1 MNYLNSIGAYIL
13 LMFRVFRK
21 PDSWKKFRNQ
31 LITEIEQLG
40 VDSLGI
46 IAIISVFMGA
56 VVAIQTAFN
65 IDSPLIPKYTV
76 GYITRSTIVLEF
88 SPTIIN
94 LILAGKVGS
103 RIAGEIGT
111 MRVTEQIDALDVM
124 GINSANFLIFPKI
137 TAAILIFP
145 ILIIVSMFLGVTGG
159 YLVSYLSEM
168 VSVETYL
175 FGVRSY
181 FRPFEIY
188 YALSKSVVFAF
199 LITSV
204 SGYFGYKVRGGAL
217 EVGNAST
224 KAVVQSSIMIILF
237 NLILTQI
244 LML

>member
-1 MNYLNSIGAYIL
+1 MKFLSSIGKYVL
-13 LMFRVFRK
+13 LMFRVFK
-21 PDSWKKFRNQ
+21 SPDSWKKFRTQ
-31 LITEIEQLG
+31 VVIEIEQLG
-40 VDSLGI
+40 FDSMGI
-46 IAIISVFMGA
+46 IAIISIFMGA
-56 VVAIQTAFN
+56 VVAIQTSYS
-65 IDSPLIPKYTV
+65 IDSPLIPRYTV

-88 SPTIIN
+88 SPTIMS

-111 MRVTEQIDALDVM
+111 MRVTEQIDALEVM

-137 TAAILIFP
+137 VGAMLIFP
-145 ILIIVSMFLGVTGG
+145 VLIIASMFLGIGGG
-159 YLVSYLSEM
+159 YMVSWLTDM
-168 VSVETYL
+168 VSVETFLY
-175 FGVRSY
+175 GVRSF

-217 EVGNAST
+217 EVGKAST

-237 NLILTQI
+237 NLILTQL

>member
-1 MNYLNSIGAYIL
+1 MKFLSSIGNYVL
-13 LMFRVFRK
+13 LMIRVFRR
-21 PDSWKKFRNQ
+21 PDNWKKFRSQ
-31 LITEIEQLG
+31 LVIEIEQLG
-40 VDSLGI
+40 LDSMGI

-56 VVAIQTAFN
+56 VVAIQTSYS
-65 IDSPLIPKYTV
+65 IDSPLIPRYTV

-88 SPTIIN
+88 SPTIIS

-111 MRVTEQIDALDVM
+111 MRVTEQIDALEVM

-137 TAAILIFP
+137 LSAMLIFP
-145 ILIIVSMFLGVTGG
+145 VLIVASMFFGIGGG
-159 YLVSYLSEM
+159 YMVSWLTDM
-168 VSVETYL
+168 VSVETFLY
-175 FGVRSY
+175 GVRSF

-188 YALSKSVVFAF
+188 YALTKSVVFAF

-204 SGYFGYKVRGGAL
+204 SGYFGYMVRGGAL
-217 EVGNAST
+217 EVGRAGT
-224 KAVVQSSIMIILF
+224 KAVVQSSILIILF